1 MVTGDLAKG
10 CIGIANQD
18 VCDVCKMM
26 IRDELTR
33 ALDRY
38 NGTRLKR
45 IYKLTNQD
53 MLQMYKVCSCFELC
67 EMGMDSQ
74 VGMDVIGDRWIGG

>member
-1 MVTGDLAKG
+1 MTGDLAKG

-18 VCDVCKMM
+18 VCDVCKML

-38 NGTRLKR
+38 NGTKLKR

-53 MLQMYKVCSCFELC
+53 MLQMYKVGYAFGVC
-67 EMGMDSQ
+67 EMGM
-74 VGMDVIGDRWIGG
+74 VGRFGWWQ

>member
-1 MVTGDLAKG
+1 ML
-10 CIGIANQD
+10 
-18 VCDVCKMM
+18 

-33 ALDRY
+33 ELDRY
-38 NGTRLKR
+38 NGTKLKR

-67 EMGMDSQ
+67 EMGMDLKVLDGWQ
-74 VGMDVIGDRWIGG
+74 